1 MSFEVVAEDLVAHAS
16 HLDGLADRLGTA
28 VSAAKTASM
37 SDDAYGL
44 ICLFLPPVINP
55 MEEEGVSALEAAAE
69 GFSALASNVKTTATE
84 YQDTDENNSRALKK
98 TMSAPEKS

>member
-1 MSFEVVAEDLVAHAS
+1 MSFEVVADDLMAHAS
-16 HLDGLADRLGTA
+16 HLDGLADRMSTV

-55 MEEEGVSALEAAAE
+55 MEEEGISALEAAAE
-69 GFSALASNVKTTATE
+69 GLGALAGNVKATATE
-84 YQDTDENNSRALKK
+84 YQNTDESNSKALQK
-98 TMSAPEKS
+98 TMRPT